1 MSKSAPELI
10 LDQFLPYRLVSLS
23 QKISHALSAI
33 YREQFGISV
42 AEWRILANLAE
53 KGELNPKEI
62 AQQTSMDKTRVS
74 RAIKELSDKQ
84 YVVKRRDTRDQRA
97 YWLGLSAS
105 GRAMYRQIVPLA
117 LAWEA
122 QLLDAL
128 DASEYRDLNRIIE
141 KLARRLQAVEANSAI
156 GVGGDQ
162 PVKGKNRRTR

>member
-62 AQQTSMDKTRVS
+62 AQQTSMDKAKVS

-84 YVVKRRDTRDQRA
+84 YVVKRRDKLDQRA
-97 YWLGLSAS
+97 YWLGLNAR

-117 LAWEA
+117 LDWEA

-141 KLARRLQAVEANSAI
+141 KLARRLEAVETHSA
-156 GVGGDQ
+156 GGTGGDQ
-162 PVKGKNRRTR
+162 SRIGRNRSTR

>member
-42 AEWRILANLAE
+42 AEWRILANLADT
-53 KGELNPKEI
+53 GELNPKEV
-62 AQQTSMDKTRVS
+62 AQQTSMDKAKVS

-84 YVVKRRDTRDQRA
+84 YVVKRRDEQDQRA
-97 YWLGLSAS
+97 YWLALSAR

-117 LAWEA
+117 LDWEA
-122 QLLDAL
+122 RLLDAL

-141 KLARRLQAVEANSAI
+141 KLARRLEAGESTAVSRA
-156 GVGGDQ
+156 GG
-162 PVKGKNRRTR
+162 KGRGKRRSR